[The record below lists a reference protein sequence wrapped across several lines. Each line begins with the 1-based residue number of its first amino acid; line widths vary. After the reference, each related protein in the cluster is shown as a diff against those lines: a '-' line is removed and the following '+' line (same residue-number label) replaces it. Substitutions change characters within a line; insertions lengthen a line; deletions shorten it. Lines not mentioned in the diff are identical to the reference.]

1 MTGILFD
8 ASRLVFR
15 LARGRAL
22 TGIDRVALAY
32 ARWLLT
38 RADVELKPVWCVEGR
53 LLPVATDLLRWMVEA
68 KPREVPGAA
77 QTWAS
82 LAAAL
87 ASADDDGPALR
98 AGAGGRA
105 DHGWLL
111 EAVRHAWRAP
121 LRAQVAAGDIYLNVS
136 HYGVGQGGLLAR
148 LTRRGIKPVVMLHD
162 LIPILHPEFC
172 TPGGA
177 TKHVLRMEA
186 VLDHAALVIANSAST
201 AEEVAA
207 FALDDGRAPPP
218 LCVAPL
224 GLEPAFL
231 TAPERVDAARPYFV
245 CVGTI
250 EPRKNLAFLLT
261 LWSRL
266 AERMGEAAPRLVIVG
281 RRGWENE
288 AVIDLLERAPA
299 VRRLVHEVCD
309 LTDEQLASL
318 MAGASAL
325 LAPSFTEGFDLPAVE
340 ALAVGATVIASDISV
355 HRELAGGAELIDP
368 LDGPSWLAAI
378 EAAATAGAPRQ
389 PRTAP
394 TWERHFAIVGEALG
408 LERPADRSGPAPVVS
423 APASDAPLP
432 GRRAQR
438 RAGSHRRR

>member
-15 LARGRAL
+15 LGRGRAL

-38 RADVELKPVWCVEGR
+38 RADVELKPVWCFEGR
-53 LLPVATDLLRWMVEA
+53 LLPVAMGLLRWMVEA
-68 KPREVPGAA
+68 KPRETPEAA
-77 QTWAS
+77 RSWAG

-87 ASADDDGPALR
+87 ASAEDNGQAIR
-98 AGAGGRA
+98 AGAGDRA
-105 DHGWLL
+105 DRGWLL
-111 EAVRHAWRAP
+111 EALRHVWPIP
-121 LRAQVAAGDIYLNVS
+121 LRARVSPGDLYLNVS
-136 HYGVGQGGLLAR
+136 HYGVGQGGLLGR
-148 LTRRGIKPVVMLHD
+148 LTRRGVRPVVMVHD

-177 TKHVLRMEA
+177 AKHALRMGA
-186 VLDHAALVIANSAST
+186 VLEHAALVIANSAST
-201 AEEVAA
+201 AGEVAA
-207 FALDDGRAPPP
+207 FALDEGRAPPP

-231 TAPERVDAARPYFV
+231 TAPEAVQAGRPYFV
-245 CVGTI
+245 CVGTL
-250 EPRKNLAFLLT
+250 EPRKNLAFVLT

-266 AERMGEAAPRLVIVG
+266 AARMNEAAPRLVLVG

-288 AVIDLLERAPA
+288 AVMDLLERAPA

-318 MAGASAL
+318 MAGAAAL

-340 ALAVGATVIASDISV
+340 ALAVGAPVIASDIPA
-355 HRELAGGAELIDP
+355 HRELAGGAKLIDP
-368 LDGPSWLAAI
+368 LDGPGWLRTI
-378 EAAATAGAPRQ
+378 EAAARAGAAPR
-389 PRTAP
+389 
-394 TWERHFAIVGEALG
+394 
-408 LERPADRSGPAPVVS
+408 SS
-423 APASDAPLP
+423 
-432 GRRAQR
+432 
-438 RAGSHRRR
+438 

>member
-1 MTGILFD
+1 MTGVLFD

-32 ARWLLT
+32 ARWLQART
-38 RADVELKPVWCVEGR
+38 DVELEPVWCFEGR
-53 LLPVATDLLRWMVEA
+53 LLPVAPGLLRWMVEA
-68 KPREVPGAA
+68 KPREAAGAA
-77 QTWAS
+77 TTWSS
-82 LAAAL
+82 LVTAL
-87 ASADDDGPALR
+87 ASAADDGQALR
-98 AGAGGRA
+98 AGAGGRT
-105 DHGWLL
+105 DRGWLMEGL
-111 EAVRHAWRAP
+111 RLAWPVP
-121 LRAQVAAGDIYLNVS
+121 LRAGLSAGDLYLNVS

-148 LTRRGIKPVVMLHD
+148 LRRRGVKPVVMVHD

-177 TKHVLRMEA
+177 LKHALRMEA
-186 VLDHAALVIANSAST
+186 VLAHAALVIANSAST
-201 AEEVAA
+201 AEAVAA
-207 FALDDGRAPPP
+207 FALDEGRAPPP

-231 TAPERVDAARPYFV
+231 AAPEDVRAARPYFV
-245 CVGTI
+245 CVGTL

-266 AERMGEAAPRLVIVG
+266 AERMGEEAPRLVLVG

-309 LTDEQLASL
+309 LTDGQLASL
-318 MAGASAL
+318 MAGAAAL
-325 LAPSFTEGFDLPAVE
+325 LAPSFAEGFDLPAAE
-340 ALAVGATVIASDISV
+340 ALALGAPVIASDIPV

-368 LDGPSWLAAI
+368 LDGPGWLAAI
-378 EAAATAGAPRQ
+378 ETAAREAPWAQAPR
-389 PRTAP
+389 PSRTAP

-408 LERPADRSGPAPVVS
+408 LERVRPPGFDQRSARG
-423 APASDAPLP
+423 
-432 GRRAQR
+432 
-438 RAGSHRRR
+438 

>member
-53 LLPVATDLLRWMVEA
+53 LLPVAMGLLRWMVEA
-68 KPREVPGAA
+68 KPREAAAAA
-77 QTWAS
+77 QTWAG
-82 LAAAL
+82 LVAAL
-87 ASADDDGPALR
+87 ASAQGDGRALR
-98 AGAGGRA
+98 AGPGGRA
-105 DHGWLL
+105 DPGWLL
-111 EAVRHAWRAP
+111 EGLRHVWPPP
-121 LRAQVAAGDIYLNVS
+121 LRARVSAGDIYLNVS

-148 LTRRGIKPVVMLHD
+148 LTRRGIRPVVMLHD
-162 LIPILHPEFC
+162 LIPILQPEFC
-172 TPGGA
+172 TPGGSA
-177 TKHVLRMEA
+177 KHVVRMEA
-186 VLDHAALVIANSAST
+186 VLEHAALVIANSAST

-207 FALDDGRAPPP
+207 FAVGAGRAPPS

-231 TAPERVDAARPYFV
+231 SVPEPLKSTQPYFV
-245 CVGTI
+245 CVATL
-250 EPRKNLAFLLT
+250 EPRKNLAFLLM

-266 AERMGEAAPRLVIVG
+266 AARAGEAAPRLVLVG

-318 MAGASAL
+318 MAGAAAL

-340 ALAVGATVIASDISV
+340 ALAMGAPVIASDIPV
-355 HRELAGGAELIDP
+355 HRELAGGAVLIDP
-368 LDGPSWLAAI
+368 LDGPGWLAAI
-378 EAAATAGAPRQ
+378 AAATARASEPRR
-389 PRTAP
+389 PRIAP

-408 LERPADRSGPAPVVS
+408 LGPASVVS

-438 RAGSHRRR
+438 RAASHRRR